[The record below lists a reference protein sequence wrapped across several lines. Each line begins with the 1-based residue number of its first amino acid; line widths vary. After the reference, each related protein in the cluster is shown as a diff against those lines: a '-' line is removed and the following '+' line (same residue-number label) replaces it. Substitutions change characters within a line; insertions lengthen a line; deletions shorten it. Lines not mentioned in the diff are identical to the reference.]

1 MSQQDSQG
9 YWQRLATRRTAR
21 RGLIQSA
28 ALGGAGLAALT
39 VACGSKS
46 SGGSGS
52 SQPGAGAKTAAQG
65 QPKTG
70 GHLRHLLPYSAGNID
85 PYLTEEATGYG
96 FIEGYWYEPL
106 INLDYSNPNV
116 DWRIANKAVPWLAD
130 KIEQPDPST
139 YVFSIRQGVKW
150 HNGDPF
156 TADDVIF
163 SFKRMMTPNSG
174 VNPSVVRFVD
184 EVDSVTSVDDH
195 TVKITAKRPDADF
208 LVYLGQRNTA
218 MVPSRYLQG
227 GGSLAKQAVGTGPFR
242 LTSYTKDGSGQV
254 DRFEGYWQQ
263 GRPYLDGAKL
273 TLLTDDA
280 TMGAAFA
287 AGQTDILTRTD
298 RKQVDPLTVANPKA
312 QVRHFLEEQIQGI
325 MFNEAKPPFND
336 LRVRQAVHLVID
348 RQEAEKAVY
357 FGEGQISGP
366 VVVVGKTG
374 WFIPTDEL
382 LKLPGYRQ
390 PKDQDIAQAKQ
401 LLAAAGFPSGFKTTI
416 LVSKT
421 VAVVPQVTEVAQAQL
436 KKIGIEADIIGDDG
450 ATYVSKRTKGNF
462 DMITITEGAM
472 SLPANVAQILFSSGG
487 VYAKG
492 AGVND
497 PELDKLFEAQ
507 GSEFDFAKRGQLFQQ
522 LEHRVLDQMHKAPVG
537 TPNVYVLN
545 QPWVYDWIDNR
556 SSRQT
561 VMNTPTI
568 WVDVDQAKQAG
579 QQL

>member
-1 MSQQDSQG
+1 MSDRDGSG
-9 YWQRLATRRTAR
+9 YWHNSTSRRLARRMLLRST
-21 RGLIQSA
+21 
-28 ALGGAGLAALT
+28 ALGGASLVALT
-39 VACGSKS
+39 AACGSKS
-46 SGGSGS
+46 GGGA
-52 SQPGAGAKTAAQG
+52 QPGTGTSAAVAGK
-65 QPKTG
+65 PRTG
-70 GHLRHLLPYSAGNID
+70 GRLRHLLPYSAGNID

-106 INLDYSNPNV
+106 INLDYSNPAV

-130 KIEQPDPST
+130 KFEQPDPST

-156 TADDVIF
+156 SAEDVLF

-174 VNPSVVRFVD
+174 VNPSVLRFVD
-184 EVDSVTSVDDH
+184 EVASVTSVDDH

-218 MVPSRYLQG
+218 MVPSRYLQSG
-227 GGSLAKQAVGTGPFR
+227 QSLAKQAVGTGPFR
-242 LTSYTKDGSGQV
+242 LTSYTKDGSGEV
-254 DRFEGYWQQ
+254 ARFDGYWQQ

-273 TLLTDDA
+273 TLLADDA

-336 LRVRQAVHLVID
+336 PRVRQAVHLAID
-348 RQEAEKAVY
+348 RQEMEKAVY

-382 LKLPGYRQ
+382 MKLPGYRQ
-390 PKDQDIAQAKQ
+390 PKDQDLAQAKQ
-401 LLAAAGFPSGFKTTI
+401 LLAAAGYANGLKSSI
-416 LVSKT
+416 LFDKPI
-421 VAVVPQVTEVAQAQL
+421 AVVPQISEVAQAQL
-436 KKIGIEADIIGDDG
+436 KKIGIDADLIGDDT

-462 DMITITEGAM
+462 DMITITEGAL
-472 SLPANVAQILFSSGG
+472 SLPANVAQILFYSSG

-492 AGVND
+492 ASIND

-522 LEHRVLDQMHKAPVG
+522 IERRVLDQMHKAPVG
-537 TPNVYVLN
+537 TPDVYVLN
-545 QPWVYDWIDNR
+545 QPWVHDWIDNR

-561 VMNTPTI
+561 VMNTPSI
-568 WVDVDQAKQAG
+568 WVDVEAAKQAG